1 MSFLDR
7 VACWSS
13 RNVLDLHVD
22 GRLTPKASARV
33 DAHLEA
39 CASCRADLQALKPA
53 GLSAGAVQV
62 PPGLA
67 EAILRQLEAG
77 AAPAPSPAPV
87 LRLAPAQAAALVY
100 LAVLAAGSAAPG
112 PVSQG
117 LPGRPGLE
125 AAP

>member
-1 MSFLDR
+1 MSLLDR
-7 VACWSS
+7 IACWSS

-22 GRLTPKASARV
+22 GRLTPKATARV
-33 DAHLEA
+33 DAHLALCAGCRREA
-39 CASCRADLQALKPA
+39 DALRPVPVK
-53 GLSAGAVQV
+53 GGAIAV

-77 AAPAPSPAPV
+77 AEPASAPSPA
-87 LRLAPAQAAALVY
+87 LRLAPAQAVALVY
-100 LAVLAAGSAAPG
+100 LAVLAAGNAAPG